1 MDFETAKLIL
11 QSYRPGGQDAGDP
24 HFAEALALVKSE
36 PGLAAWFAQQQKY
49 DAWVS
54 GKIKSL
60 AAPADLKAKILS
72 RENPL
77 RQKTLELPAPAW
89 WRSLFSFSS
98 PVAWTMAAVLLI
110 LGFAVFWKESGN
122 RAPFAEYSARMV
134 YAAEHDAN
142 HVEIENK
149 DLKQVMT
156 WLAEHHGENKFV
168 LPVALNGDNGLMG
181 CRVLDWHGQKVSMLC
196 YGLSGSSHVDLFVAA
211 ANAFPDAPPEDQPQ
225 FVSSGGLPTASW
237 SHDGKAYLLVSHGD
251 GTILEKIL
259 RPTTA
264 LKTRRFGSVY
274 FAQAGIFNFNKNYL
288 E

>member
-1 MDFETAKLIL
+1 MNLEAAKLIL

-36 PGLAAWFAQQQKY
+36 PELAAWFAQQQKY

-60 AAPADLKAKILS
+60 ATPTDLKAKILS

-77 RQKTLELPAPAW
+77 RQKNLELPAPAW
-89 WRSLFSFSS
+89 WRSLFSFNS
-98 PVAWTMAAVLLI
+98 PVAWAMVAILFV
-110 LGFAVFWKESGN
+110 LGFAVFWKQSGN

-134 YAAEHDAN
+134 YAAVNDAN
-142 HVEIENK
+142 HVEMENK
-149 DLKQVMT
+149 DLKQVMA
-156 WLAEHHGENKFV
+156 WLTEHHGENKLV
-168 LPVALNGDNGLMG
+168 LPVALNGHEGLMG

-196 YGLSGSSHVDLFVAA
+196 YGLSGSAHVDLFVAA
-211 ANAFPDAPPEDQPQ
+211 ADAFPDAPPEDQPQ

-237 SHDGKAYLLVSHGD
+237 SHDGSAYLLVSHGD
-251 GTILEKIL
+251 GMILEKIL
-259 RPTTA
+259 RPAAA
-264 LKTRRFGSVY
+264 LKRQRFGSIYV
-274 FAQAGIFNFNKNYL
+274 AQADIFNFNKNFL